1 MRGRHRP
8 VGRAE
13 SKLFGRQ
20 RELSAVASLLDRA
33 IDGHGA
39 VVGTVGPPG
48 DLYGES
54 IGPRHTDGAAGNRP
68 IKLLG

>member
-39 VVGTVGPPG
+39 VVGTVGLPG
-48 DLYGES
+48 DLY
-54 IGPRHTDGAAGNRP
+54 R
-68 IKLLG
+68 